1 MITTIITIYI
11 LSIIGGYITTRYL
24 YRTVWCN
31 LEPELIEILIIFIP
45 IVNIIAFLV
54 LLHQIYTTK
63 RNRNHRKFFN
73 L

>member
-11 LSIIGGYITTRYL
+11 LSIIDGYITTRYL

-31 LEPELIEILIIFIP
+31 LEPSFFEIIVIFIP
-45 IVNIIAFLV
+45 IINIIWSLV
-54 LLHQIYTTK
+54 ILETIYTK
-63 RNRNHRKFFN
+63 KGGNYNKFFN